1 MSEDKIVI
9 NIDID
14 LEDLIPGFLENRQG
28 DLQKLEQ
35 ALGEEDF
42 ETLRSIGHNLK
53 GVGGGYGF
61 HDMTTI
67 GAAIEEGARE
77 NKLENRKSAKQVLG
91 RLVDEIEGE
100 IADVEN
106 RLSKREAEPVV
117 ADQSDDS
124 A

>member
-1 MSEDKIVI
+1 MSEDKIVV

-14 LEDLIPGFLENRQG
+14 LEDLIPGFMENRQT

-35 ALGEEDF
+35 ALEAQDY

-61 HDMTTI
+61 HDMTAM

-77 NKLENRKSAKQVLG
+77 NKLEIVKENVTKLSHYLSNV
-91 RLVDEIEGE
+91 EIVYQEG
-100 IADVEN
+100 
-106 RLSKREAEPVV
+106 
-117 ADQSDDS
+117 
-124 A
+124 

>member
-1 MSEDKIVI
+1 MSEDKIVV

-14 LEDLIPGFLENRQG
+14 LEDLIPGFMENRQT

-35 ALGEEDF
+35 ALEDQDY

-61 HDMTTI
+61 HDMTAM

-77 NKLENRKSAKQVLG
+77 NKLEIVKENVTKLSHYLSNV
-91 RLVDEIEGE
+91 EIVYQEG
-100 IADVEN
+100 
-106 RLSKREAEPVV
+106 
-117 ADQSDDS
+117 
-124 A
+124 

>member
-1 MSEDKIVI
+1 MSEDKIVV

-28 DLQKLEQ
+28 DLKKLEQ
-35 ALGEEDF
+35 ALGDEDF

-67 GAAIEEGARE
+67 GAAIEEGAQE
-77 NKLENRKSAKQVLG
+77 NKLETVSENVTKLSDYLANI
-91 RLVDEIEGE
+91 EIVYEEG
-100 IADVEN
+100 
-106 RLSKREAEPVV
+106 
-117 ADQSDDS
+117 
-124 A
+124 